1 VGKTDVSFTSRR
13 PQQLAP
19 STLTSPCLYQR
30 AMPCYSQAWL
40 RLVAGSVRFFTS
52 RSSSTLPKTRPLPIY
67 SIYIKAKAVPVAA
80 SSSEL
85 ASAGP
90 TRSELRPR
98 SLTALRIQ
106 LSSKRRTIS
115 AFPIIHAR
123 ASPGPAETVSCSH
136 HHTGESASAATDSF
150 PRLPPPPGP
159 SFAGDRGYYHRLER
173 SPFPGQSDVM
183 FIEKVDTPPCLY
195 GSVALARLA
204 SFEPRPRRD

>member
-1 VGKTDVSFTSRR
+1 MACTEQHQASTGVLQSCGGLNRSAVGETDVSFTSRR

-85 ASAGP
+85 VSAGP

-106 LSSKRRTIS
+106 LSSEDVHEDSVPTL
-115 AFPIIHAR
+115 P
-123 ASPGPAETVSCSH
+123 EV
-136 HHTGESASAATDSF
+136 GEERPSGCRVNGLSSRKPQAAVRKTY
-150 PRLPPPPGP
+150 L
-159 SFAGDRGYYHRLER
+159 
-173 SPFPGQSDVM
+173 
-183 FIEKVDTPPCLY
+183 
-195 GSVALARLA
+195 
-204 SFEPRPRRD
+204 